1 MGHSA
6 PLNGPNRFG
15 TVHAPPGVITA
26 PFQPGVAVRTL
37 TVSLLGAAAVAASL
51 LLLRQQR
58 EDETR
63 VPPRVVPPG
72 ETLPAEISL
81 DRLRERGF

>member
-1 MGHSA
+1 
-6 PLNGPNRFG
+6 
-15 TVHAPPGVITA
+15 
-26 PFQPGVAVRTL
+26 VRTL

-63 VPPRVVPPG
+63 VMPRVVPPG
-72 ETLPAEISL
+72 ETLPSEISL
-81 DRLRERGF
+81 ERLRERGF